1 MGTDIHIHVEYLRRK
16 KGKKPYWMH
25 SGEEFCA
32 DRLYGVFGI
41 LAGLRSD
48 INPLYPPRG
57 LPGDIT
63 METYRHYKDYD
74 GEAHTASWLTTEEFG
89 DCLDAVDVVVREQEP
104 EASDDWLKNYRL
116 IHKYMKDSDDE
127 GEPARIVFWFD
138 N

>member
-1 MGTDIHIHVEYLRRK
+1 
-16 KGKKPYWMH
+16 
-25 SGEEFCA
+25 
-32 DRLYGVFGI
+32 
-41 LAGLRSD
+41 
-48 INPLYPPRG
+48 
-57 LPGDIT
+57 

-89 DCLDAVDVVVREQEP
+89 ECLDAVDVVVREQEP